1 MDPIHLTIRVLDAHN
16 TYTARAVRSINAST
30 ANLDGVRAC
39 CTAGPHQAISALLAK
54 ASPALRATEIKFA
67 CEDTESRAD
76 IYYVIAV
83 LDT

>member
-1 MDPIHLTIRVLDAHN
+1 MNAIHLTIRVLDAHN
-16 TYTARAVRSINAST
+16 TYKAGAVRSINSST

-39 CTAGPHQAISALLAK
+39 CTTGPHQAISALLAK

-67 CEDTESRAD
+67 CKNPESRAD
-76 IYYVIAV
+76 IYYVVAV